1 MMKTQLNRTRLDT
14 SLSVP
19 NILLV
24 ASGKGGVGKTWF
36 SISYAHALAKQGKK
50 VLLFDG
56 DLGLA
61 NVDIQLGLMPN
72 QDLGDYINGN
82 CLLEDSIVSFD
93 AGGFDILA
101 GRSGCGSLASL
112 PFSRMEDL
120 QNDLSA
126 LSKKYDQI
134 IIDLGA
140 GIGGTVRQLSQLAG
154 KCIVITTDEP
164 TSMTDA
170 YAVIKYTRATLSNLD
185 LFVVVNQVES
195 HRDGVNTFET
205 LKKVCQNF
213 IKYIPTLA
221 GIITK
226 DIHVPD
232 SIRHQQPLFLRH
244 PYTTA
249 AEQIEKIV
257 GVVVNS

>member
-1 MMKTQLNRTRLDT
+1 MRSRTK
-14 SLSVP
+14 SLEQSIAMP

-36 SISYAHALAKQGKK
+36 SISYAHACAKKGQK

-61 NVDIQLGLMPN
+61 NVDIQLGLMPE
-72 QDLGDYINGN
+72 QDLGHYINGD
-82 CLLEDSIVSFD
+82 CLLEDSIMTY
-93 AGGFDILA
+93 ATGGFDILA

-112 PFSRMEDL
+112 PFSRIEDL
-120 QNDLSA
+120 QNA
-126 LSKKYDQI
+126 LIELAGKYDQI

-154 KCIVITTDEP
+154 KCVIITTDEP

-170 YAVIKYTRATLSNLD
+170 YAVIKYSRSYLPD
-185 LFVVVNQVES
+185 LEVFVVVNQVE
-195 HRDGVNTFET
+195 HQRDGVKVFET
-205 LKKVCQNF
+205 LKSVCQNF
-213 IKYIPTLA
+213 IKFTPVLA
-221 GIITK
+221 GIIPK
-226 DIHVPD
+226 DSHVPD
-232 SIRHQQPLFLRH
+232 SIRHQQPMFMRH
-244 PYTTA
+244 PHTDA

-257 GVVVNS
+257 GVVRG